1 MLRCKSLALAAML
14 VLMVSLASA
23 QEQPRG
29 RGRGGFG
36 GGRGF
41 GGGGMGGSP
50 TALLNMPEVRKELSV
65 TDEQGKEID
74 EVLAALRESRG
85 GFNFQDLQ
93 NLSDDERQ
101 KRMEE
106 MRKKGEE
113 AEKTAQEKLDKI
125 LKPEQLTRLNQLALQ
140 RQGTMALTR
149 PDIAKQIGLSQEQ
162 QEKIEKI
169 QEDAR
174 PQGGFGGFQN
184 LSDEER
190 QKRFAEMR
198 ERQEKAQTDMLAVL
212 TDEQKTKFAEMKG
225 KDFEFP
231 AFGGPG
237 GGFGGRGGAGGGERR
252 RPATKQ

>member
-1 MLRCKSLALAAML
+1 
-14 VLMVSLASA
+14 
-23 QEQPRG
+23 
-29 RGRGGFG
+29 
-36 GGRGF
+36 
-41 GGGGMGGSP
+41 
-50 TALLNMPEVRKELSV
+50 MPEVRKELSV
-65 TDEQGKEID
+65 SDEQGKEID
-74 EVLAALRESRG
+74 DVLAAQRESRG
-85 GFNFQDLQ
+85 GFNFQELQ
-93 NLSDDERQ
+93 NLSDDERE
-101 KRMEE
+101 KRMDE

-140 RQGTMALTR
+140 LQGTRALAR

-162 QEKIEKI
+162 QDKIQKI

-174 PQGGFGGFQN
+174 PQGGPGGFQN

-198 ERQEKAQTDMLAVL
+198 ERQDKAQADMLAVL
-212 TDEQKTKFAEMKG
+212 TDEQKTKWADMKG

-231 AFGGPG
+231 AFGGAG
-237 GGFGGRGGAGGGERR
+237 GGFGGAGGPRR